1 MIQANNEK
9 EKIDKLVK
17 RHEEANKNYRNTIN
31 DIQIHTQGAF
41 TRYELLNMPVR
52 DFLEIKE
59 MLQENIDKQ
68 KQQIN
73 MRKGKKTT
81 QL

>member
-1 MIQANNEK
+1 MSQTKNDKA
-9 EKIDKLVK
+9 KIDKLVK
-17 RHEEANKNYRNTIN
+17 HHEDVSKNYRSMVI

-41 TRYELLNMPVR
+41 IRHELLNMPVR

-73 MRKGKKTT
+73 KSKGKRTT

>member
-1 MIQANNEK
+1 MIQTKN
-9 EKIDKLVK
+9 DKTKVDELVK
-17 RHEEANKNYRNTIN
+17 HHEDINKKYRTMVN
-31 DIQIHTQGAF
+31 DVQIHTNGAF
-41 TRYELLNMPVR
+41 SRHELLDMPVR
-52 DFLEIKE
+52 DFFEIKE

-73 MRKGKKTT
+73 QSKGKRTT

>member
-1 MIQANNEK
+1 MSLTKN
-9 EKIDKLVK
+9 DKAKVDELVK
-17 RHEEANKNYRNTIN
+17 RHEDINKNYRTMIN
-31 DIQIHTQGAF
+31 DVQIHTNGAF
-41 TRYELLNMPVR
+41 SRNELLDMPIR

-68 KQQIN
+68 KQQMN
-73 MRKGKKTT
+73 QRKGKITT

>member
-1 MIQANNEK
+1 LSLTKN
-9 EKIDKLVK
+9 DKAKVDELVK
-17 RHEEANKNYRNTIN
+17 RHEDINKNYRTMIN
-31 DIQIHTQGAF
+31 DVQIHTNGAF
-41 TRYELLNMPVR
+41 SRNELLDMPIR

-68 KQQIN
+68 KQQMN
-73 MRKGKKTT
+73 QRKGKITT

>member
-1 MIQANNEK
+1 MMQTKNEK

-17 RHEEANKNYRNTIN
+17 QHEDANKNYRNTIN

-41 TRYELLNMPVR
+41 TRHELLNMPVR

-59 MLQENIDKQ
+59 MLQENINKQ
-68 KQQIN
+68 KQQ
-73 MRKGKKTT
+73 MASKGKRTT
-81 QL
+81 TL

>member
-1 MIQANNEK
+1 MSQTKNDK

-17 RHEEANKNYRNTIN
+17 HHEDVSKNYRAMVN
-31 DIQIHTQGAF
+31 DVQIHTQGAF
-41 TRYELLNMPVR
+41 SRHELFNMPLR
-52 DFLEIKE
+52 YFLVIKE

-73 MRKGKKTT
+73 KSKGKRTT

>member
-1 MIQANNEK
+1 MSQTKNDK

-17 RHEEANKNYRNTIN
+17 HHEDVNKNYRNLIN
-31 DIQIHTQGAF
+31 DVQIHTQDAF
-41 TRYELLNMPVR
+41 TRNELLNMPIR

-73 MRKGKKTT
+73 MSKGKRTT